1 MVATRATQGDIQI
14 YYNSLGA
21 VQPIYT
27 VTVKSRVDGQLM
39 TVGFKEGQLVHKGD
53 ILVEIDPRPYQAA
66 LEQAQGNLIRDQ
78 ALLANAKI
86 DLERYKVLLKQEAI
100 PEQTYAT
107 QAALV
112 SQDEGQVKTDQG
124 SIAAAQ
130 VNVVYCHIT
139 SPIDGV
145 VGLRLVDPG
154 NIVHAT
160 DTNGLLV
167 ITQID
172 PISVIFTLPRISSA
186 TGAAETACRA
196 APAGACVGPRDK
208 NQDRRRDACNGGQSD
223 RPDHRDAAAAREF
236 RQSHLPPFPQPVR
249 EHAAAGGYATQRD
262 AARERGHP
270 AQRIDH
276 VCLAGE
282 SEFDGQH
289 SEHHGR
295 RSRRRT
301 RRRLFPVSNREDEV
315 VMVGVDKLQDGAR
328 VNAQGSG
335 EAPARSTPGKTGK
348 SGKKKS
354 VSPSRTFIL
363 RPVATSLLMV
373 GILLVGGVAYKQ
385 LPVSALPEVDYP
397 TIQVITFYPGAS
409 PDVMAS
415 CGDGAARTAVR
426 AGARPAADDV
436 DQFRR
441 QLRHHAAIQ
450 SWP

>member
-1 MVATRATQGDIQI
+1 MWLLVLVVLAVAAYYYWPRIKSLIPAQPAPPATGGRGRGGGATPVVATRATQGDIQI

-172 PISVIFTLPRISSA
+172 PISVIFTLPEDQLQPVLQKLHAGQHLPVQAWDRENKNKIADGTLETVDNQIDPTTGTLRLRANFANPTFHLYPSQFVNTRLLVDTLHSA
-186 TGAAETACRA
+186 TLLENAAIQRSGSTTYVWLVNPNSTVSIRNVTVGAVE
-196 APAGACVGPRDK
+196 GEK
-208 NQDRRRDACNGGQSD
+208 
-223 RPDHRDAAAAREF
+223 
-236 RQSHLPPFPQPVR
+236 
-249 EHAAAGGYATQRD
+249 
-262 AARERGHP
+262 
-270 AQRIDH
+270 AQI
-276 VCLAGE
+276 
-282 SEFDGQH
+282 
-289 SEHHGR
+289 
-295 RSRRRT
+295 
-301 RRRLFPVSNREDEV
+301 VSGLEPKDEV

-328 VNAQGSG
+328 VNAQVSG
-335 EAPARSTPGKTGK
+335 EAPAKSTPGKTGK

-354 VSPSRTFIL
+354 
-363 RPVATSLLMV
+363 
-373 GILLVGGVAYKQ
+373 
-385 LPVSALPEVDYP
+385 
-397 TIQVITFYPGAS
+397 
-409 PDVMAS
+409 
-415 CGDGAARTAVR
+415 
-426 AGARPAADDV
+426 
-436 DQFRR
+436 
-441 QLRHHAAIQ
+441 
-450 SWP
+450 

>member
-107 QAALV
+107 QDALV

-172 PISVIFTLPRISSA
+172 PISVIFTLP
-186 TGAAETACRA
+186 EDQLQ
-196 APAGACVGPRDK
+196 PVLQKLHAG
-208 NQDRRRDACNGGQSD
+208 Q
-223 RPDHRDAAAAREF
+223 
-236 RQSHLPPFPQPVR
+236 HLPVQAWDRENKNKIADGTLETVDNQIDPTTGTLRLRANFANPDLPPLPQPVR
-249 EHAAAGGYATQRD
+249 EHAAAGGYAPQRD

-276 VCLAGE
+276 LCLAGE

-289 SEHHGR
+289 SQRHGR
-295 RSRRRT
+295 RGGRR
-301 RRRLFPVSNREDEV
+301 
-315 VMVGVDKLQDGAR
+315 KGADCFR
-328 VNAQGSG
+328 
-335 EAPARSTPGKTGK
+335 
-348 SGKKKS
+348 
-354 VSPSRTFIL
+354 SRTE
-363 RPVATSLLMV
+363 
-373 GILLVGGVAYKQ
+373 G
-385 LPVSALPEVDYP
+385 
-397 TIQVITFYPGAS
+397 
-409 PDVMAS
+409 
-415 CGDGAARTAVR
+415 
-426 AGARPAADDV
+426 
-436 DQFRR
+436 
-441 QLRHHAAIQ
+441 
-450 SWP
+450 